1 MVVITQKSPIFTLYI
16 TLKKYAKIRLI
27 YTFINLHVKFYLKVT
42 TTQYKTEK
50 DIIKSIKE
58 FEKKTND
65 KSGNKKLYLIKDS
78 VVKNLYL

>member
-1 MVVITQKSPIFTLYI
+1 MTSLLCGSNNTKKPIFTLYI

-58 FEKKTND
+58 FEKRLMIRVAIRN
-65 KSGNKKLYLIKDS
+65 YI
-78 VVKNLYL
+78 